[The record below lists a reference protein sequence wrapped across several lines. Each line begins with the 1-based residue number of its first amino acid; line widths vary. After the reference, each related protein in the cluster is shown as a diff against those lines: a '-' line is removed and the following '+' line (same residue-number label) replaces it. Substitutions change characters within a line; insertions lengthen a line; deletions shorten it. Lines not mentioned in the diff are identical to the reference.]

1 MASAS
6 LDHSAIYLR
15 IAGTTILGADEERIG
30 VWLGAAIGTT
40 LKLAR
45 PGRFDRLAIVL
56 YLLLGRS
63 GVVVYETIASVV
75 PSLSLWP
82 LVIGGILLDRHSLSN
97 LAGLPFHN
105 AIWHGFVLPADHL
118 AILTRL
124 AWR

>member
-30 VWLGAAIGTT
+30 VWLGAAIGMT

-82 LVIGGILLDRHSLSN
+82 LVIGGILYSIGILFLIWR
-97 LAGLPFHN
+97 ACPFTTRSGM
-105 AIWHGFVLPADHL
+105 ALCYLRTIWRF
-118 AILTRL
+118 
-124 AWR
+124 